1 MFKNCARAENEICL
15 CQFGLYTGKS
25 HILRTPGYQQQV
37 HPARGR
43 ATGEQH
49 CRGWCSGNETA
60 ESLGWTQK
68 IHAWGG
74 LQNEIQSTRIFVK
87 SRKLSFPQKLPLET
101 TFHPWNSA
109 AYTCFFFSGWRSAD
123 GSAHTASWHI
133 PKHRKHKGSRDLVHH
148 LEIKLSSQACLP
160 RLWLT
165 AAAEHMLGSACK
177 INHKIHTSRT
187 VFLELWEQ
195 KDSKQL
201 KHFQNQFSNNNLS
214 SW

>member
-109 AYTCFFFSGWRSAD
+109 AYTCFFFWLAQCWWLRS
-123 GSAHTASWHI
+123 
-133 PKHRKHKGSRDLVHH
+133 HRELTH
-148 LEIKLSSQACLP
+148 SQAQKTQRKQRSCPSPGDKTVIPSLP
-160 RLWLT
+160 PQAL
-165 AAAEHMLGSACK
+165 AHC
-177 INHKIHTSRT
+177 
-187 VFLELWEQ
+187 
-195 KDSKQL
+195 
-201 KHFQNQFSNNNLS
+201 S
-214 SW
+214 SWAHAWKCLQNKSQNTYNQNSFPGTLGTERF

>member
-1 MFKNCARAENEICL
+1 M
-15 CQFGLYTGKS
+15 
-25 HILRTPGYQQQV
+25 LRQWNSRKPWLN
-37 HPARGR
+37 PEDPR
-43 ATGEQH
+43 
-49 CRGWCSGNETA
+49 
-60 ESLGWTQK
+60 LGWAPEWNPEHKDICKKQK
-68 IHAWGG
+68 I
-74 LQNEIQSTRIFVK
+74 IIPTK
-87 SRKLSFPQKLPLET
+87 TSFGNYLPPLK
-101 TFHPWNSA
+101 FSCL
-109 AYTCFFFSGWRSAD
+109 YLFFFSGWRSAD